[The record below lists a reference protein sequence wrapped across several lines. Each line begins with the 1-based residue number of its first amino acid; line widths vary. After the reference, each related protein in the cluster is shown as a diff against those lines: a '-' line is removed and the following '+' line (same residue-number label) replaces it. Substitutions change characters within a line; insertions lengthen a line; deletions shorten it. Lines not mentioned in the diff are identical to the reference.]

1 MNVLLDTEA
10 EYGLSDIDARYQTLK
25 RRRLDVQSTPNP
37 VFELSSPHLFWA
49 LFLGMI
55 LVMMCTIRARKFFLI
70 PLIFY
75 LAVVLAIMAWL
86 FMRTVFERRSYMAW
100 VMSFYDTGDDIPPTS
115 LTLDFIKRCLT
126 LLYETPTTW
135 ISQLRNLRRVRRH
148 DTEDVEMIL

>member
-10 EYGLSDIDARYQTLK
+10 EYGLSDIDARYKNLK
-25 RRRLDVQSTPNP
+25 RRRLDVQSTPDP
-37 VFELSSPHLFWA
+37 VFSLSSPHVFWA

-55 LVMMCTIRARKFFLI
+55 IVIMCTIKAREFFLI

-75 LAVVLAIMAWL
+75 FTVVLAIMAWL
-86 FMRTVFERRSYMAW
+86 YMRTVFERRSYMAW
-100 VMSFYDTGDDIPPTS
+100 VMSFYENGADIPPTS

-126 LLYETPTTW
+126 LLYETPITRIT
-135 ISQLRNLRRVRRH
+135 QLRNLRRGRHH